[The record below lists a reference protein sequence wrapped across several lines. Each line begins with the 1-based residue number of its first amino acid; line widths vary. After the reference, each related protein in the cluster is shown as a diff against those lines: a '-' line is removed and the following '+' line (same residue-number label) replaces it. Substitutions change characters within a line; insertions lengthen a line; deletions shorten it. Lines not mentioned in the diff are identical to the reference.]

1 MADIQVSFYNK
12 FGESRM
18 WTIWDYGSDPNV
30 PPIIFEGYLGADEST
45 GPLTLH
51 SDDGNSGSAKFQ
63 RSDSG
68 PMVMD
73 VTDGSDVYMIGGDMV

>member
-1 MADIQVSFYNK
+1 MADIQVAFFNK
-12 FGESRM
+12 FGASRM

-30 PPIIFEGYLGADEST
+30 PPIIFQDYLGADEST

-51 SDDGNSGSAKFQ
+51 SDDGSSGSAKFQ

-68 PMVMD
+68 PV
-73 VTDGSDVYMIGGDMV
+73 VTIVYDGGTVDMIGGDPY